1 MATKQVKRKRSRA
14 VKCPQIM
21 QMEWLECGAA
31 SLTMILAYYGKWV
44 PLEKVRGDCGVSRD
58 GSNAKNILHA
68 ARNYGMAAK
77 GFRLEPDGLRGV
89 PLPCIIHWNFNHFV
103 VFCGFRGKH
112 AIINDPARGTVKV
125 PMEEFNKSFT
135 GIALTFELTEGFK
148 KDGKPRS
155 IIDFARSRMQGM
167 LLPFIFIVLTGILTA
182 VIGVINPVF
191 SRIFMDRILS
201 GANANWLYWLLAGM
215 LGIALVQF
223 IISLFQSIYLLKIEG
238 KFAIT
243 ANAQFL
249 WHVLR
254 LPMEFFTQRMAGDIA
269 GRQSSNQ
276 SIAST
281 LLRTMA
287 PQALNFV
294 MLIFYLTVM
303 LRYSMILTLV
313 GLVTVLLNILV
324 AAIISKKRIAI
335 TQVQARDQGKLAGST
350 VAGIDMIETLKASGA
365 ENGYFETW
373 AGYQASANAASVRF
387 TKTNQY
393 LGGIP
398 GLLQKLSDLTVL
410 GLGVYFIMNNQFTVG
425 MLLAFQGFLG
435 SFMNPVNSLVK
446 SGQVIQEMRTD
457 MERIED
463 VLKYKPDVPAA
474 RAGKDKEY
482 RKLSGNL
489 IMKDITFGY
498 SKLAAPLLEH
508 FDLEL
513 KAGSSVAFVG
523 SSGCGKS
530 TLAKLISGLYKP
542 WSGEICFDGTPIQEV
557 PHEVITGSLAVVDQD
572 ITIFEDSISSN
583 LKMWDKSIEDFEM
596 ILAAKDAQIHE
607 DIMLRENGYN
617 YNLLEGGKDFSGG
630 QRQRM
635 EIARVLSQ
643 DPSII
648 ILDEATSAL
657 DAKTEQEV
665 MEAVKRRDITC
676 IIVAHRLSTIRDC
689 DEIIVLHKGKVMER
703 GTHDVLIKNNGFY
716 TKLIT
721 TE

>member
-1 MATKQVKRKRSRA
+1 
-14 VKCPQIM
+14 
-21 QMEWLECGAA
+21 
-31 SLTMILAYYGKWV
+31 
-44 PLEKVRGDCGVSRD
+44 
-58 GSNAKNILHA
+58 
-68 ARNYGMAAK
+68 
-77 GFRLEPDGLRGV
+77 
-89 PLPCIIHWNFNHFV
+89 
-103 VFCGFRGKH
+103 
-112 AIINDPARGTVKV
+112 
-125 PMEEFNKSFT
+125 
-135 GIALTFELTEGFK
+135 
-148 KDGKPRS
+148 
-155 IIDFARSRMQGM
+155 
-167 LLPFIFIVLTGILTA
+167 
-182 VIGVINPVF
+182 
-191 SRIFMDRILS
+191 
-201 GANANWLYWLLAGM
+201 
-215 LGIALVQF
+215 
-223 IISLFQSIYLLKIEG
+223 
-238 KFAIT
+238 
-243 ANAQFL
+243 
-249 WHVLR
+249 
-254 LPMEFFTQRMAGDIA
+254 
-269 GRQSSNQ
+269 
-276 SIAST
+276 
-281 LLRTMA
+281 
-287 PQALNFV
+287 
-294 MLIFYLTVM
+294 
-303 LRYSMILTLV
+303 
-313 GLVTVLLNILV
+313 
-324 AAIISKKRIAI
+324 
-335 TQVQARDQGKLAGST
+335 VQARDQGKLAGST

-373 AGYQASANAASVRF
+373 AGYQAAANSASVRF

-393 LGGIP
+393 LGGLP

-425 MLLAFQGFLG
+425 MLLAFQGFLS
-435 SFMNPVNSLVK
+435 SFMNPVNSLVR

-463 VLKYKPDVPAA
+463 VLKYKSDVPTA
-474 RAGKDKEY
+474 RVEKDKEY

-489 IMKDITFGY
+489 SMKDITFGY
-498 SKLAAPLLEH
+498 SKLAPPLLEH

-542 WSGEICFDGTPIQEV
+542 WDGEICFDGTPVQDV

-572 ITIFEDSISSN
+572 ITIFEDSVSNN

-617 YNLLEGGKDFSGG
+617 YNLMEGGKEFAGG
-630 QRQRM
+630 PRQRM

-689 DEIIVLHKGKVMER
+689 DEIIVLHQGKVMER
-703 GTHDVLIKNNGFY
+703 GTHDVLMKNNGFY